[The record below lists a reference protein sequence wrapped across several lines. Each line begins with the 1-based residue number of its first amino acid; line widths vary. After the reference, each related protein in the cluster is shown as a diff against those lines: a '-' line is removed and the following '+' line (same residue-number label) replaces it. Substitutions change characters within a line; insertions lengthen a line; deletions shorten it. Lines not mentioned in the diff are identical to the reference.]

1 MTDPN
6 APGLTPVQRLKI
18 VVVNV
23 FSTSS
28 TVAVLMGLIMT
39 FWTLPAPACIALW
52 AAGSI
57 ATHFWLFAGVAR
69 PPGERPSWHDLRSYT
84 RDSGIPM
91 IVFGWPIS
99 AAMMIVPEY
108 VQYRLEKLLGIKWH
122 AGVRIFA

>member
-6 APGLTPVQRLKI
+6 APVLTSVQRFK
-18 VVVNV
+18 VSVVNV
-23 FSTSS
+23 FTAFS
-28 TVAVLMGLIMT
+28 TVAILMIQIMI
-39 FWTLPAPACIALW
+39 FWMLPIPACLALW

-57 ATHFWLFAGVAR
+57 AAHFWLFAGVAR
-69 PPGERPSWHDLRSYT
+69 PLGEKPGWHDLRSYA
-84 RDSGIPM
+84 RDSGVSM

-108 VQYRLEKLLGIKWH
+108 VQYRLEKLLGIQWH